1 MYPEATGVQTSF
13 LAADLGSVEWPII
26 QSNLPKM
33 AVLMG
38 EFGTYEGTFPDV
50 VLAGACFHVV
60 VLMPGNL
67 CNLLKIYRF
76 SREEYGS
83 ASEFSIGCNSF
94 YRTLFEFQFI
104 FRSEAAATASADGCT
119 GHGTA
124 TSAQVWT

>member
-1 MYPEATGVQTSF
+1 VYPEATGVQTSF

-94 YRTLFEFQFI
+94 YRTFPVDCSSFNLFSGSKLQL
-104 FRSEAAATASADGCT
+104 RLQRMAVLDLGL
-119 GHGTA
+119 
-124 TSAQVWT
+124 Q

>member
-1 MYPEATGVQTSF
+1 MQRLHILFFFSFLFLTARANRSKCSAHAPPADFLDVHVYPEATGVQASF

-60 VLMPGNL
+60 VLMLGN
-67 CNLLKIYRF
+67 
-76 SREEYGS
+76 
-83 ASEFSIGCNSF
+83 
-94 YRTLFEFQFI
+94 
-104 FRSEAAATASADGCT
+104 
-119 GHGTA
+119 
-124 TSAQVWT
+124 